1 MSVYNNRVIIVGNV
15 GKDPQAF
22 NAGGNTVIKFTVAV
36 KRSSKTDKTDWIPV
50 AAWHNLARGV
60 AAHISKGD
68 GVMVL
73 GSYQVDSKQN
83 DDGSYSNFHTLNAD
97 CIGKQVFGIAK
108 EENNGEASG
117 EDPF

>member
-1 MSVYNNRVIIVGNV
+1 
-15 GKDPQAF
+15 
-22 NAGGNTVIKFTVAV
+22 
-36 KRSSKTDKTDWIPV
+36 
-50 AAWHNLARGV
+50 
-60 AAHISKGD
+60 
-68 GVMVL
+68 MVL